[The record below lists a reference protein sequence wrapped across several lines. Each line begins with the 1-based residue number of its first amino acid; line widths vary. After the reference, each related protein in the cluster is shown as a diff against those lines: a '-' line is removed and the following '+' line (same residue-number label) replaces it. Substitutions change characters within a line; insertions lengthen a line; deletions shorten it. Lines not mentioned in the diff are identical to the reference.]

1 MIFRRLLCVSVPL
14 CLCAFIQAQRT
25 IDSFFDEFT
34 AKWIRGNPNQA
45 VATRY
50 FTGPE
55 QDQLERQLT
64 PDTLEYRKSRI
75 QLAKEG
81 LAELRRFDRASMTP
95 TQRVS
100 AELMQW
106 QLETMIQGESF
117 LDY

>member
-1 MIFRRLLCVSVPL
+1 MKVSVRL
-14 CLCAFIQAQRT
+14 RSVRVAAVCILLFSLIAAAQAQRT

-64 PDTLEYRKSRI
+64 LDTLEGKEIPRRSLLVKGIPTI
-75 QLAKEG
+75 Q
-81 LAELRRFDRASMTP
+81 S
-95 TQRVS
+95 
-100 AELMQW
+100 
-106 QLETMIQGESF
+106 
-117 LDY
+117 